1 VYSAGANQEIA
12 ALSTDHPIVLTPDG
26 YDRIEKE
33 LERLK
38 TVDRHEVADRIRES
52 KQFGE
57 FSENAEYEEA
67 KNEQAFV
74 EGRIDDLRRI
84 LANAHVL
91 NPKEIRTDV
100 IGIGSRVTV
109 HDIEEDEDW
118 EFTLV
123 GSVESDPGA
132 DRISDESPVGRALLG
147 KKVGEVV
154 SVAVPDGTIQYKVV
168 KIRK

>member
-1 VYSAGANQEIA
+1 M
-12 ALSTDHPIVLTPDG
+12 STDFAIILTPEG
-26 YDRIEKE
+26 YSKIEKE
-33 LERLK
+33 LDRLK
-38 TVDRHEVADRIRES
+38 TVDRHAVADRIRES

-74 EGRIDDLRRI
+74 EGRIDELRRI

-91 NPKEIRTDV
+91 NPDEIRTDEV
-100 IGIGSRVTV
+100 GVGSVVTV
-109 HDIEEDEDW
+109 FDHELDEDW

-147 KKVGEVV
+147 KKVGDVV
-154 SVAVPDGTIQYKVV
+154 TVAVPDGTAKYKVK

>member
-1 VYSAGANQEIA
+1 M
-12 ALSTDHPIVLTPDG
+12 STDHAILLTPEG
-26 YDRIEKE
+26 YSKIEKE
-33 LERLK
+33 LDRLR
-38 TVDRHEVADRIRES
+38 TVDRHQVADRIRES

-74 EGRIDDLRRI
+74 EGRIDELRRI
-84 LANAHVL
+84 LANSHVL
-91 NPKEIRTDV
+91 SPADIPTDEIGV
-100 IGIGSRVTV
+100 GSIVTV
-109 HDIEEDEDW
+109 YDQEMKEEW

-123 GSVESDPGA
+123 GSVESDPEA

-147 KKVGEVV
+147 KKKGDVV
-154 SVAVPDGTIQYKVV
+154 TVSVPDGTIKYKVV

>member
-1 VYSAGANQEIA
+1 MSTEHLIIITPEGYSKF
-12 ALSTDHPIVLTPDG
+12 
-26 YDRIEKE
+26 EKE
-33 LERLK
+33 LERLR
-38 TVDRHEVADRIRES
+38 TVDRHQVADRIRES

-74 EGRIDDLRRI
+74 EGRIDELRRI
-84 LANAHVL
+84 LQNAHVL
-91 NPKEIRTDV
+91 NPKEIRTSE
-100 IGIGSRVTV
+100 IGIGSKVTV
-109 HDIEEDEDW
+109 HDEEIDEDW
-118 EFTLV
+118 SFTLV

-147 KKVGEVV
+147 KKVGDVV
-154 SVAVPDGTIQYKVV
+154 SVAVPDGTIHYKVV

>member
-1 VYSAGANQEIA
+1 M
-12 ALSTDHPIVLTPDG
+12 STDHAILLTPEG
-26 YDRIEKE
+26 FSKFEKE
-33 LERLK
+33 LDRLR
-38 TVDRHEVADRIRES
+38 TVERHEVADRIRES

-74 EGRIDDLRRI
+74 EGRIDELRRI
-84 LANAHVL
+84 LANCHVL
-91 NPKEIRTDV
+91 SRDDIPTDEIGV
-100 IGIGSRVTV
+100 GSIVTV
-109 HDIEEDEDW
+109 YDQGAKEDW

-123 GSVESDPGA
+123 GSVESDPEA

-147 KKVGEVV
+147 KREGQAVT
-154 SVAVPDGTIQYKVV
+154 VAVPDGTIKFKVV